1 MTKIVIGDVS
11 RDPSR
16 KSNGDAAAPD
26 GIKEQQRARPTRM
39 QTHSFH
45 RGTIDVKTF
54 LRFFLFWSRFY
65 VLNVFFIFETFFRK
79 RWQSSERQAV

>member
-26 GIKEQQRARPTRM
+26 GIKEQQRARPRRM

-54 LRFFLFWSRFY
+54 SRFSYFGHVLRFKR
-65 VLNVFFIFETFFRK
+65 FFIFETFFRK